1 MRERARQTVG
11 RDEAETIAV
20 EALGYL
26 AGRPE
31 ELSRFL
37 ALAGLGPTNLRQAA
51 SDPGFL
57 AGVLGFLLQDE
68 PLLLAFAAEAGL
80 SPATVAEAG
89 RALGAGHE

>member
-1 MRERARQTVG
+1 MRGEARRKVG
-11 RDEAETIAV
+11 RDGAEAIAI

-51 SDPGFL
+51 SDPAFL
-57 AGVLGFLLQDE
+57 AGVVGFLMQDE
-68 PLLLAFAAEAGL
+68 PLLLAFAADAGL
-80 SPATVAEAG
+80 APAAVAEAG
-89 RALGAGHE
+89 QILGSDP